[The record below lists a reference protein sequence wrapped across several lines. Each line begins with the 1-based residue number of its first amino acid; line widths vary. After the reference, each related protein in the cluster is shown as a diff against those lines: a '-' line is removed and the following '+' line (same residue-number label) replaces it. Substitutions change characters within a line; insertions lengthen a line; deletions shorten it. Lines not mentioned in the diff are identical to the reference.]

1 MVTSRSSSF
10 LIISAAAEEEK
21 HTEVT
26 PSLVDTFTNAAKFLL
41 TALCLSAV
49 PLGAAFVELPLEL
62 LGLGFGLIRLVLV
75 ETAHLLCRGLGQRD
89 MVT

>member
-10 LIISAAAEEEK
+10 LLISAVAEEDK

-26 PSLVDTFTNAAKFLL
+26 LSLVDTFTSVAKFFL
-41 TALCLSAV
+41 TALRLGTV

-62 LGLGFGLIRLVLV
+62 LSLGFGLVHLVLV
-75 ETAHLLCRGLGQRD
+75 EAAHLF
-89 MVT
+89 

>member
-10 LIISAAAEEEK
+10 LLISAALEEDR

-26 PSLVDTFTNAAKFLL
+26 LSRVDTSISAAKFLL
-41 TALCLSAV
+41 TALRLGAV

-62 LGLGFGLIRLVLV
+62 LGLGLGLVHLVLV
-75 ETAHLLCRGLGQRD
+75 EAAHLL
-89 MVT
+89 